1 MNELVVRGDGN
12 CFYREISLWNENKEV
27 NHGKVRRLTNQ
38 LIAEF
43 PDLFQPHLFSSP
55 PSVSNHLQKCEIDGT
70 WAETVDTVACA
81 TLFQR
86 RICTYSMFQG
96 SWFCFDPVWRALPSI
111 SIAKKQCKC
120 PITLACHDFHPAS
133 HHFNLLLPST
143 GNCCDF
149 NTLKVHTNDIQSL
162 EGSTSGKKYA

>member
-12 CFYREISLWNENKEV
+12 CFYREISLWNENKKV

-96 SWFCFDPVWRALPSI
+96 SWFCFDPVWRTLPSI